1 MKRKALRVWSPTN
14 RVGTAGGY
22 FEEVEA
28 VREELVEILHAG
40 PGEAARREVAVTKSG
55 PAPSRWTLRTIR
67 ASVDWLTA
75 YTVSGVWRVLQACGL
90 GLHTSCARLFS
101 PDPDYSSKVRRLHRC
116 LRDAARHPDSVMAV
130 FLDEFGYQ
138 RWPEVAPTWGG
149 EARVAQRAGNNQQWR
164 TIGALNALTGQVNYL
179 DGYIVGRQQG
189 IQFYGLLDRAYPKK
203 VELIYVIQD
212 NWNIHTHP
220 DVLTAVAAYP
230 RLKPVWLPTSAP
242 WLNPIEKLWRW
253 LRQDILKM
261 HRWVEDWPRVKQR
274 VRDFLEQFAHASLTL
289 LRYVGL
295 KGKGKLATVIN
306 TS

>member
-1 MKRKALRVWSPTN
+1 
-14 RVGTAGGY
+14 VGIAGGY
-22 FEEVEA
+22 FAEVEA
-28 VREELVEILHAG
+28 VREELEEILHAG
-40 PGEAARREVAVTKSG
+40 PGDAARREVAVTKSG

-67 ASVDWLTA
+67 ASVDWLTE
-75 YTVSGVWRVLQACGL
+75 YTVSGGWRVLQTCGV
-90 GLHTSCARLFS
+90 GLHTSWARLFS
-101 PDPDYSSKVRRLHRC
+101 PDPDYLSKVRRLHRC
-116 LRDAARHPDSVMAV
+116 LRDAARHPDTVVAL

-138 RWPEVAPTWGG
+138 RWPEVAPPWGR
-149 EARVAQRAGNNQQWR
+149 EAAVAQRAGNTQQWR

-179 DGYIVGRQQG
+179 DGYIVGRQQV
-189 IQFYGLLDRAYPKK
+189 IQFYSHLDRAYSKK

-220 DVLTAVAAYP
+220 DVLTALEDYP
-230 RLKPVWLPTSAP
+230 RIKPLWLPTYAP

-261 HRWVEDWPRVKQR
+261 HRWVEDWPHVKHRVHA
-274 VRDFLEQFAHASLTL
+274 FLDQFASGSAAL

-295 KGKGKLATVIN
+295 KGKGKLATVLN

>member
-1 MKRKALRVWSPTN
+1 M
-14 RVGTAGGY
+14 
-22 FEEVEA
+22 
-28 VREELVEILHAG
+28 REELVEILHAG

-55 PAPSRWTLRTIR
+55 HAPSRWTLRTIR

-90 GLHTSCARLFS
+90 GLHTSWARLFS

-164 TIGALNALTGQVNYL
+164 TIGALNALTGQVDYL
-179 DGYIVGRQQG
+179 DGYIVGRQQV

-230 RLKPVWLPTSAP
+230 RLKPVWLPTYAP

-261 HRWVEDWPRVKQR
+261 HRWVEDWPQVKQR